1 MLDGHRAGGVH
12 GRKKEDRT
20 YRSGERNHFH
30 PSKLKKKNGVR
41 NTKAMSMNE
50 GKLLLR
56 LTNAKGYEVSMMV
69 KSSVQM
75 EKIRKTYCKSMA
87 IPSNAVQLIFEGDN
101 LKDGDTPEALHMED
115 GDIVEVSDE
124 LQDGWIKMENY
135 YFCPNGKRFNSADAV
150 NSYVSLQTRS
160 PEKILAED
168 IARWREGLL
177 SERAQKRRKKH
188 LKKSDQ
194 SLWRK
199 TVRQNTLKAKD
210 QQKMESKRLL
220 KKISICNETVESP
233 KKKLLTRILEKL
245 QSTCN
250 VK

>member
-1 MLDGHRAGGVH
+1 M
-12 GRKKEDRT
+12 
-20 YRSGERNHFH
+20 
-30 PSKLKKKNGVR
+30 KKKRVKKR
-41 NTKAMSMNE
+41 KVMSMNG
-50 GKLLLR
+50 GKLLLK

-75 EKIRKTYCKSMA
+75 EKVRKIYCKTME
-87 IPSNAVQLIFEGDN
+87 IPSNAVQLIFEGDTI
-101 LKDGDTPEALHMED
+101 KDGDTPEELHMES

-124 LQDGWIKMENY
+124 LLDGWRKMENY

-177 SERAQKRRKKH
+177 SERAEKRRKKH
-188 LKKSDQ
+188 LKRSDQ

-199 TVRQNTLKAKD
+199 TVRQNTLKAKE
-210 QQKMESKRLL
+210 QQKLESKKLL
-220 KKISICNETVESP
+220 KKINIYDKKVESP

-245 QSTCN
+245 QSACN